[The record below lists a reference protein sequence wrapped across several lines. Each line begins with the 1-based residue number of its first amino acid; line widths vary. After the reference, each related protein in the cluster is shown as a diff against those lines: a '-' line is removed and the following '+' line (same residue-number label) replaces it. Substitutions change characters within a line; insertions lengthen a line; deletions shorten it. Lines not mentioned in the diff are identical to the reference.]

1 MKKIILILFALVS
14 QFNYGQT
21 TIDLS
26 DFDDVKVF
34 DKLNVTLIA
43 SNENKAVITG
53 TNQSEVEVVN
63 KRGLLKIRMDV
74 TKLMSGD
81 GIKVTLYFKK
91 IQSIDANEGS
101 IIVCEDP
108 FKQTTLDLATQEGAQ
123 ITAVLNVDK
132 TKIKAYSGGI
142 INVSGKAVT
151 QSVIIN
157 SGGILKASELQTSQ
171 TTVSISAGGNAEI
184 NASTLVDAKVKAG
197 GDIYIYG
204 KPKQIIQE
212 TLLGG
217 RITEKE

>member
-1 MKKIILILFALVS
+1 MKKIILLLFVLVT
-14 QFNYGQT
+14 QFNYAQT

-43 SNENKAVITG
+43 SSENRAVVTG
-53 TNQSEVEVVN
+53 TNQSEVELVN

-81 GIKVTLYFKK
+81 GLKVTLYFKK

-101 IIVCEDP
+101 VVICEDT

-123 ITAVLNVDK
+123 ITAILDVDK

-157 SGGILKASELQTSQ
+157 SGGILKASELETSQ

-184 NASTLVDAKVKAG
+184 LASTLVDAKVKAG
-197 GDIYIYG
+197 GDIIIYG
-204 KPKQIIQE
+204 KPKQILQE

-217 RITEKE
+217 RITEKQ